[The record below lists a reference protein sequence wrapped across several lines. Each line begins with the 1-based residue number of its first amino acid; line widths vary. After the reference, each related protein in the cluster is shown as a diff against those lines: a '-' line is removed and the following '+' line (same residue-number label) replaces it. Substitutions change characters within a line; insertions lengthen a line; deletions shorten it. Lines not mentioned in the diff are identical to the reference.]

1 VKDLDST
8 FSMEHAHTV
17 SVIIP
22 VYNDVERLQRCLNA
36 LSNQTYPVAKREI
49 VVVDNGS
56 DVAPDEV
63 VAYCEGARLV
73 HEAKEG
79 SYAAR
84 NRGIKCSTGEILAFT
99 DADCVPSPAWLEHG
113 VKCLHD
119 VENVGLVAGRVELVP
134 QTPGHPTPYEY
145 YEMLMYLDQQRAVEQ
160 GHYGATANLFA
171 PRSVMCAVGLFNEEL
186 VSGGDNEWGQRVHR
200 HGYEQVYCKKAHV
213 RHPARNSFWS
223 LLSKELRVA
232 GGLAQINKNKEA
244 EGAGSDEWSWKD
256 RLQLMV
262 QPLRSALG
270 VVVGSTSR
278 HIPSLIDRLHLG
290 GIILIM
296 RVARRL
302 ERWRVRWGGK
312 PLNT

>member
-1 VKDLDST
+1 
-8 FSMEHAHTV
+8 MEHVLTV

-22 VYNDVERLQRCLNA
+22 VYNDEERLQRCLDA
-36 LSNQTYPVAKREI
+36 LSRQTYPADRREI
-49 VVVDNGS
+49 VVVDNSS
-56 DVAPDEV
+56 DVPPDEV
-63 VAYCEGARLV
+63 VASCEGARLV

-84 NRGIKCSTGEILAFT
+84 NRGIKSASGEVLAFT

-119 VENVGLVAGRVELVP
+119 VENVGLVAGHVELVP
-134 QTPGHPTPYEY
+134 HTPGHPTPYEY
-145 YEMLMYLDQQRAVEQ
+145 YEMLTYLDQHRAVEQ

-200 HGYEQVYCKKAHV
+200 HGYELVYCEKAHV
-213 RHPARNSFWS
+213 RHPARNSFWA

-232 GGLAQINKNKEA
+232 GGLAQINKNEA
-244 EGAGSDEWSWKD
+244 AEDTHSDARTWKD
-256 RLQLMV
+256 RLHRMV

-278 HIPSLIDRLHLG
+278 RIPSLIDRLHLG

-296 RVARRL
+296 HVARRL